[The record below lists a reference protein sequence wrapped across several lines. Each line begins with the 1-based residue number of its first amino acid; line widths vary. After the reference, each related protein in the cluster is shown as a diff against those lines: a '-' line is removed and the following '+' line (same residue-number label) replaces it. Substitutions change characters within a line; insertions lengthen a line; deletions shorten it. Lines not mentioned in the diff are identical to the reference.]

1 MARIIRAAIAQLL
14 QGPIGGRTHRS
25 KCMIP
30 QLQHANGLPWFF
42 WIGVQRWECRGCG
55 ATGDQP
61 PFTDVVSFARW
72 AGDLKRAH
80 ARCGQPLVLASGEVG
95 HPLNP
100 DRFDR

>member
-1 MARIIRAAIAQLL
+1 
-14 QGPIGGRTHRS
+14 
-25 KCMIP
+25 MIP

-42 WIGVQRWECRGCG
+42 WIGVQSWECRGCG

-72 AGDLKRAH
+72 AGDMKRAH

-100 DRFDR
+100 DRSER